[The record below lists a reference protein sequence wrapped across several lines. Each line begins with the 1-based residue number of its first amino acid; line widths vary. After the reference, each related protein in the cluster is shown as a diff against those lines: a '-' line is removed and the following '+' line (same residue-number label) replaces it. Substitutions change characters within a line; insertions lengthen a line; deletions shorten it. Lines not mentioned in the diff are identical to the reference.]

1 MTTST
6 GSPPCVTPSAPTAGS
21 GSTPTAPGTCRRR
34 PTRCGGSAGYGLE
47 YAEQPCRTVDELGC
61 PPGRP
66 GPGRRG
72 RPGRGRRVD
81 PARHRP
87 LPGRAPGSGRHR
99 RPQGAAARR
108 RPGLPGDRR
117 RDRPAGGR
125 VERPGDLGGD
135 RRRGGV
141 GGGAA
146 RAPVRVRA
154 EHRTAADRRPG
165 RRSAGRR
172 RRAIAR
178 ARRRTIPRSAGR
190 ARCRR
195 GHERVLA
202 GSVWT
207 RRGTVPRRTGRKGG
221 TTVGDSSRCAQLVVT
236 ELLGAGVQEVV
247 LSPGSRSAPLAYELF
262 EADKIGLLRL
272 HVRIDERTA
281 GFLAL
286 GLAKASERPVAVVTT
301 SGTAAANLHPAVLEA
316 FHSHI
321 PLVAMTADRPR
332 AARHAGGNQTT
343 DQAGLFARHVRAE
356 TQIDDAPST
365 PRSWRFELGR
375 VLTAATGARSGTPGP
390 VHLNLSFS
398 EPLVPGVESAPI
410 QPELLVTPRVTR
422 PDPVDLPVGP
432 QTLVVAGALSPS
444 AGAAARAFAEQAD
457 LPLLA
462 ESVSNARGGPNAL
475 ATGRLLLRTGLGEEI
490 ERVVMFGHPT
500 LGPAGAAPARP
511 GGRRAGRGGVHGR
524 VDRSRHQRPSGDRCR
539 GPGPRRRR
547 MAGPVDRGR
556 RGDVGTAG
564 GGAGRARLPQ
574 RSGGR
579 RPSLGGAGRRGH
591 PRRRLVLSR
600 PGTSTWRRSAPHHP
614 TVYANRGLAGIDG
627 TISTAIGVGLVVER
641 PTHALVGDETFLHD
655 TTGLIVGR
663 HEQRP
668 DLRIVVANDN
678 GGAIFATL
686 EHGHP
691 IQSGR
696 VRADLRYAARRRSG
710 AAGHLDRCRLPP
722 GGDGG
727 GPGRGAGR
735 APAGH
740 RGGRGRHRPAPAA
753 GAGQRD
759 RIAHGRG
766 VSTRAV
772 DAVRQSHPDR
782 GASRRVA
789 PPGAR
794 SGRVRQGCALGRSVS
809 RDTGVVIESRRPRS
823 NGPND
828 VAGGHRGL

>member
-1 MTTST
+1 M
-6 GSPPCVTPSAPTAGS
+6 
-21 GSTPTAPGTCRRR
+21 
-34 PTRCGGSAGYGLE
+34 
-47 YAEQPCRTVDELGC
+47 
-61 PPGRP
+61 
-66 GPGRRG
+66 
-72 RPGRGRRVD
+72 
-81 PARHRP
+81 
-87 LPGRAPGSGRHR
+87 
-99 RPQGAAARR
+99 
-108 RPGLPGDRR
+108 
-117 RDRPAGGR
+117 
-125 VERPGDLGGD
+125 
-135 RRRGGV
+135 
-141 GGGAA
+141 
-146 RAPVRVRA
+146 
-154 EHRTAADRRPG
+154 
-165 RRSAGRR
+165 
-172 RRAIAR
+172 
-178 ARRRTIPRSAGR
+178 
-190 ARCRR
+190 
-195 GHERVLA
+195 
-202 GSVWT
+202 
-207 RRGTVPRRTGRKGG
+207 
-221 TTVGDSSRCAQLVVT
+221 GDSSRCAQLVVT

-390 VHLNLSFS
+390 VHVNLSFS

-410 QPELLVTPRVTR
+410 QPELVVTPRLTR

-444 AGAAARAFAEQAD
+444 EGAAARAFAEQAD

-475 ATGRLLLRTGLGEEI
+475 ATGRLLMRTGLGEEI

-500 LGPAGAAPARP
+500 LARPVLRLLGREDVELVVVASTAEWIDPGTNARLVTDAVTLEPAGDGWRGRWTEADGAMSARLAEVLD
-511 GGRRAGRGGVHGR
+511 GLAYL
-524 VDRSRHQRPSGDRCR
+524 S
-539 GPGPRRRR
+539 
-547 MAGPVDRGR
+547 GPV
-556 RGDVGTAG
+556 VA
-564 GGAGRARLPQ
+564 ARLW
-574 RSGGR
+574 SA
-579 RPSLGGAGRRGH
+579 LGGADT
-591 PRRRLVLSR
+591 LVVGSSSPARDLDLA
-600 PGTSTWRRSAPHHP
+600 PVSAEPP

-691 IQSGR
+691 IQSGAYER
-696 VRADLRYAARRRSG
+696 IFGTPHDIDLE
-710 AAGHLDRCRLPP
+710 RLATAT
-722 GGDGG
+722 
-727 GPGRGAGR
+727 GAGY
-735 APAGH
+735 
-740 RGGRGRHRPAPAA
+740 
-753 GAGQRD
+753 
-759 RIAHGRG
+759 
-766 VSTRAV
+766 
-772 DAVRQSHPDR
+772 
-782 GASRRVA
+782 RRVETGEDLA
-789 PPGAR
+789 EVLAEPPLGIEVVEAVIDR
-794 SGRVRQGCALGRSVS
+794 RLRRVLDNEIGSL
-809 RDTGVVIESRRPRS
+809 T
-823 NGPND
+823 
-828 VAGGHRGL
+828 VAV

>member
-1 MTTST
+1 M
-6 GSPPCVTPSAPTAGS
+6 
-21 GSTPTAPGTCRRR
+21 
-34 PTRCGGSAGYGLE
+34 
-47 YAEQPCRTVDELGC
+47 
-61 PPGRP
+61 
-66 GPGRRG
+66 
-72 RPGRGRRVD
+72 
-81 PARHRP
+81 
-87 LPGRAPGSGRHR
+87 
-99 RPQGAAARR
+99 
-108 RPGLPGDRR
+108 
-117 RDRPAGGR
+117 
-125 VERPGDLGGD
+125 
-135 RRRGGV
+135 
-141 GGGAA
+141 
-146 RAPVRVRA
+146 
-154 EHRTAADRRPG
+154 
-165 RRSAGRR
+165 
-172 RRAIAR
+172 
-178 ARRRTIPRSAGR
+178 
-190 ARCRR
+190 
-195 GHERVLA
+195 
-202 GSVWT
+202 
-207 RRGTVPRRTGRKGG
+207 
-221 TTVGDSSRCAQLVVT
+221 GDSSRCAQLVVT

-332 AARHAGGNQTT
+332 AARYAGGNQTT

-398 EPLVPGVESAPI
+398 EPLVPGR
-410 QPELLVTPRVTR
+410 RVGA
-422 PDPVDLPVGP
+422 DP
-432 QTLVVAGALSPS
+432 
-444 AGAAARAFAEQAD
+444 ARAAGDPARHPARPGRPAGRPADPGGRRARCRRPRARPPGRFAEQAD

-500 LGPAGAAPARP
+500 LARP
-511 GGRRAGRGGVHGR
+511 VMRLLGREDVELVVVASTAEWIDPGTNARLVTDAVALDPADDGWRARWSEADEAMSARLAEVLDGLAYLSGPVVAGRLW
-524 VDRSRHQRPSGDRCR
+524 S
-539 GPGPRRRR
+539 
-547 MAGPVDRGR
+547 A
-556 RGDVGTAG
+556 
-564 GGAGRARLPQ
+564 
-574 RSGGR
+574 
-579 RPSLGGAGRRGH
+579 LGGADT
-591 PRRRLVLSR
+591 LVVGSSSPVRDLDLA
-600 PGTSTWRRSAPHHP
+600 PVSAEPP

-691 IQSGR
+691 IQSGAYER
-696 VRADLRYAARRRSG
+696 IFGTPHDVDLE
-710 AAGHLDRCRLPP
+710 RLATST
-722 GGDGG
+722 
-727 GPGRGAGR
+727 GAGY
-735 APAGH
+735 
-740 RGGRGRHRPAPAA
+740 
-753 GAGQRD
+753 
-759 RIAHGRG
+759 
-766 VSTRAV
+766 
-772 DAVRQSHPDR
+772 
-782 GASRRVA
+782 RRVETGEDLA
-789 PPGAR
+789 EVLAEPPLGIEVVEAVIDR
-794 SGRVRQGCALGRSVS
+794 RLRRVLDNEIGSL
-809 RDTGVVIESRRPRS
+809 T
-823 NGPND
+823 
-828 VAGGHRGL
+828 VAV